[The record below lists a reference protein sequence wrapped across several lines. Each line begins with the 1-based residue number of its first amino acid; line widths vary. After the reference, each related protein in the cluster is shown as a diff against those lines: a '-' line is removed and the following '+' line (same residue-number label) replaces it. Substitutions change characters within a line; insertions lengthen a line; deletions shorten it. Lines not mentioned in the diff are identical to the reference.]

1 MFALPPLG
9 DNNDQNNDDDNNDQ
23 NNDDNNDDNGRVQW
37 ASARRRLTPTAQ
49 RRERE

>member
-9 DNNDQNNDDDNNDQ
+9 DNNDQNNDVKNNDQ
-23 NNDDNNDDNGRVQW
+23 NNVNNDNESVRR

-49 RRERE
+49 RREGE